1 MISLEET
8 IKECINNKEFMR
20 EYERLNKVNF
30 SITSPIIAAI
40 DNATGYDKKRITDL
54 FDFIK
59 EYIWLPLMV
68 KGFLEN
74 KERDKQLYN
83 FGLKTPNLSKKGK
96 KMFKQAIGERN
107 PI

>member
-8 IKECINNKEFMR
+8 IKECIANKEFMR

-30 SITSPIIAAI
+30 SITSPIVAAI
-40 DNATGYDKKRITDL
+40 DKATGYDKKRIYDL

-68 KGFLEN
+68 KEFLE
-74 KERDKQLYN
+74 E
-83 FGLKTPNLSKKGK
+83 KKKVGD
-96 KMFKQAIGERN
+96 
-107 PI
+107 